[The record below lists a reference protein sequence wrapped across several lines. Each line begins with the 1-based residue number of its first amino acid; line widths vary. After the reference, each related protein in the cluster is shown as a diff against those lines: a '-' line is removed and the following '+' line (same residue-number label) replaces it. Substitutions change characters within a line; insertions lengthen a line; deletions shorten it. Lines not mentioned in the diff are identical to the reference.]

1 MPNEIE
7 STHDNTTPTEQ
18 TSPKAIKDNI
28 IDGLISDV
36 IPLEGEV
43 EKDEIVD
50 TINGILK
57 DYNLSTNDSFVERIA
72 KMKINQ
78 KGGKIETVDLEELPR
93 ELKDAAFLPV
103 NTIADIALRQDLDLV
118 ISQIPE
124 YYTSLGMV
132 RDAICESD
140 VVTGRL
146 SRDLKFD
153 KVDMTESETENVIAK
168 IEDIEEKLDLHQ
180 IIKNHMVFNT
190 LYIK

>member
-103 NTIADIALRQDLDLV
+103 NTH
-118 ISQIPE
+118 P
-124 YYTSLGMV
+124 
-132 RDAICESD
+132 
-140 VVTGRL
+140 
-146 SRDLKFD
+146 
-153 KVDMTESETENVIAK
+153 
-168 IEDIEEKLDLHQ
+168 HQ
-180 IIKNHMVFNT
+180 ASV
-190 LYIK
+190 Y